1 MPALRTSSNTQV
13 NNGQTKEKFEDTVVE
28 INSKIQTKE
37 RELQNLNAKC
47 CRHEMSTFDI
57 YM

>member
-1 MPALRTSSNTQV
+1 MPALGTSSNTQV

-57 YM
+57 

>member
-1 MPALRTSSNTQV
+1 MPALGTSSNTQV

-37 RELQNLNAKC
+37 RELQNLNVKK
-47 CRHEMSTFDI
+47 
-57 YM
+57 